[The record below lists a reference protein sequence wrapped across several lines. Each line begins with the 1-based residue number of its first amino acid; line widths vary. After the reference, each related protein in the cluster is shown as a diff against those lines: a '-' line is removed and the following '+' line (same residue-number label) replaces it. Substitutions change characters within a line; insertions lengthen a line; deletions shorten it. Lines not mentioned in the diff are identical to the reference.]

1 MKKYLVFTLLLM
13 FCGLNAFAQKKASIK
28 FETLTHDF
36 GTFDSSKT
44 PKQEYT
50 FVFTNVGDAP
60 LVVNQAV
67 SSCGCTVPSYTKTPI
82 APGEK
87 GEIKVTYNPGK
98 TLGRFTKN
106 ITVRTNGDP
115 ELTRLYI
122 KGEITKSGE

>member
-1 MKKYLVFTLLLM
+1 MKKYLLFTLLLM
-13 FCGLNAFAQKKASIK
+13 FCGLSSFAQKKASIQ

-98 TLGRFTKN
+98 TIGRFTKN